1 MLDSE
6 KLEGTKSHSAT
17 ETPPVP
23 AYWRIENDLRTRIL
37 SGIWSEGTMLPSRK
51 NLAREYG
58 VALRTMERAIA
69 GLLTDGTLRAD
80 EGRGTFVA
88 HPVSLKSTT
97 PLAGSNFRSS
107 EPLLNGSRLDR
118 DTVNDSER
126 TSSSPLAT
134 MGIVTML
141 PHDPTGEDGTT
152 FWTRL
157 IIRSLEG
164 VCTKAGLATRMV
176 SELDARQDVVG
187 KITTLI
193 DQGVDAL
200 AIVGIY
206 SITNDDAL
214 LSVAGIHNIPVV
226 YISWQETRLPLPHVF
241 YDQQDAGYQA
251 ARHLLQSGYDRLMF
265 LRPFKADWVEKRIQG
280 TREALRHAGL
290 PADRLMVYPPEC
302 SLTEFDEERT
312 VAGYT
317 VLMDAVRNGLLFY
330 TDEEKLVHPSQNDSS
345 GVNGHEAIREARASR
360 VWGLIAPN
368 DATAL
373 EALRAASELGKVSGT
388 DFGLIGFDDDT
399 HAVTSGLST
408 MRPPLEELGEEAG
421 RMLISAL
428 EGKRASLQ
436 VRLRSHL
443 FARRSTSRGTTLRR
457 E

>member
-1 MLDSE
+1 M
-6 KLEGTKSHSAT
+6 
-17 ETPPVP
+17 P
-23 AYWRIENDLRTRIL
+23 AYWRIANDLRTRIH
-37 SGIWSEGTMLPSRK
+37 SGGWSEGTMLPSRK

-58 VALRTMERAIA
+58 VALRTMERAIS
-69 GLLTDGTLRAD
+69 GLLADGTLRAD

-88 HPVSLKSTT
+88 QGAVGKSSTPTTEGSTARSNASGFSGARLEHDLSSNSGRSNVSPT
-97 PLAGSNFRSS
+97 
-107 EPLLNGSRLDR
+107 
-118 DTVNDSER
+118 
-126 TSSSPLAT
+126 AT

-141 PHDPTGEDGTT
+141 PHDPFGEDGTT

-176 SELDARQDVVG
+176 SELDARHDVVG
-187 KITTLI
+187 KITALI
-193 DQGVDAL
+193 EQGVDAL

-206 SITNDDAL
+206 SVVNDDTL
-214 LSVAGIHNIPVV
+214 LSVIGIHNIPVV

-251 ARHLLQSGYDRLMF
+251 AQHLLHSGYDRLMF
-265 LRPFKADWVEKRIQG
+265 LRPFKADWIEKRLQG

-290 PADRLMVYPPEC
+290 PADRLMVYPAET

-312 VAGYT
+312 TAGYT
-317 VLMDAVRNGLLFY
+317 ALMDATRNKILFS
-330 TDEEKLVHPSQNDSS
+330 TDDVTQSHDDTHSVLNPDSALHPPLRGSAA
-345 GVNGHEAIREARASR
+345 VNGHETETAYGSR
-360 VWGLIAPN
+360 SAGVWGLIAPN

-373 EALRAASELGKVSGT
+373 EALRAASELGKTFGT
-388 DFGLIGFDDDT
+388 DFGLIGFDDDIL
-399 HAVTSGLST
+399 AVTAGLST

-421 RMLISAL
+421 RLLIAAL

-443 FARRSTSRGTTLRR
+443 LARRSTSRGTTLRR